1 MTVAE
6 RVLGVVDGMQREIIE
21 LEQALNRIPSVT
33 GEYAEISKF
42 LRAYLE
48 EMGFK
53 CEFIG
58 KDGKPNVVG
67 RLAGSGGKPR
77 LAMIS
82 HQDTVP
88 AGPGWTVDPFGGEL
102 REGKIYGR
110 GATDPNASNVVYLA
124 AARALHKA
132 GVRLKGDL
140 VEAFTVDEEVG
151 GADGSGLL
159 SAGNHVDVDMIIAE
173 GRNNVIWRGYSGHMR
188 FQIVA
193 PGKAAHGNAPWT
205 GDNAISRMI
214 AAINGLERYQ
224 EELAQQRS
232 RTPGLSYT
240 TLLVGKIAGGVAP
253 NVVPDRC
260 EISLD
265 VRVVPE
271 HDVDDV
277 EKRIREIFAK
287 VEATSP
293 KYPFE
298 IRQTLKARST
308 VTPEDHV
315 LVKSL
320 QRAIKTARG
329 QEVPV
334 VVYHAAGDARFYM
347 YRGIPALCYG
357 AGDSAKNNIHG
368 ADEFVEAKDLVEAT
382 KVLALAAMDLLGV
395 DG

>member
-1 MTVAE
+1 MTVAD
-6 RVLGVVDGMQREIIE
+6 RVLNVVDEMRAEIVE

-33 GEYAEISKF
+33 GDYAEISKF

-48 EMGFK
+48 KMGFR

-58 KDGKPNVVG
+58 KEGKPNVVG
-67 RLAGSGGKPR
+67 RLSGTGGKPR
-77 LAMIS
+77 LALIS

-88 AGPGWTVDPFGGEL
+88 AGPGWTVDPFGGEF
-102 REGKIYGR
+102 RDGRIYGR

-124 AARALHKA
+124 AARALTKA

-151 GADGSGLL
+151 GMDGSGLL
-159 SAGNHVDVDMIIAE
+159 CEGNHVDVDMAIAE

-193 PGKAAHGNAPWT
+193 KGKAAHGNAPWL

-214 AAINGLERYQ
+214 AVVNGLERYQ
-224 EELAQQRS
+224 DELAQQRS
-232 RTPGLSYT
+232 KTAGLSHT
-240 TLLVGKIAGGVAP
+240 TLLVGKMNGGVAP

-265 VRVVPE
+265 VRVIPE
-271 HDVDDV
+271 HDVDEV
-277 EKRIREIFAK
+277 EARIRGIIAK
-287 VEATSP
+287 IEAASP

-298 IRQTLKARST
+298 IHQSLKARST
-308 VTPEDHV
+308 VVPEDHV
-315 LVKSL
+315 LVQAL
-320 QRAIKTARG
+320 QRGIKKARG

-347 YRGIPALCYG
+347 YRGIPAVCYG

-368 ADEFVEAKDLVEAT
+368 ADEFVEAKDLIEGT
-382 KVLALAAMDLLGV
+382 KALALAIMELLGV